1 MIRAAEERR
10 KTVNK
15 KFSLKIVAVLG
26 LMIALEIVLSRF
38 QIHTSDMKL
47 GFGFVPIVV
56 AAILYG
62 PIAGGAVGA
71 IGDVVSAILF
81 PVGQYFPGFTVTAF
95 LTGVIFGLFLYK
107 KESTLKVIISVLLTQ
122 AIISQFVNTYFISL
136 LYGNPY
142 WPLFVTRL
150 AQTAIMSA
158 VQIALIILIN
168 KKLIPI
174 LKKRI
179 EASS

>member
-10 KTVNK
+10 KTVKK

-38 QIHTSDMKL
+38 QIHTSDLKL

-56 AAILYG
+56 AAVLYG
-62 PIAGGAVGA
+62 PIAGGMVGA

-81 PVGQYFPGFTVTAF
+81 PVGQYFPAFTVTAF

-107 KESTLKVIISVLLTQ
+107 KESILNVVLSVLLTQ
-122 AIISQFVNTYFISL
+122 AVISQFVNTYFISI

-150 AQTAIMSA
+150 AQTAVMSA
-158 VQIALIILIN
+158 VQIALIILLT

-179 EASS
+179 DISN